1 MPQCGGKIHCG
12 SVCTIWVTA
21 GIKPVE
27 LFCFEPK
34 REKRYQDVLEAWQE
48 TDCILFTGDNKRPFI
63 AIRQSEI
70 GLKFLS
76 TVGAGHQHAPNVLR
90 KAQFLSTFVAL
101 LYRVFMHSLRELS
114 LNPLLLFAMQENFI
128 NRIQDL

>member
-1 MPQCGGKIHCG
+1 MPQCSGKIHRD
-12 SVCTIWVTA
+12 SVFTIWVTA

-48 TDCILFTGDNKRPFI
+48 TDCILFTGDNKRLFM

-76 TVGAGHQHAPNVLR
+76 TVGACHQHAPNVLR
-90 KAQFLSTFVAL
+90 EAQFLSTFVAL
-101 LYRVFMHSLRELS
+101 LYRVFMHSLRELNP
-114 LNPLLLFAMQENFI
+114 NPLLSFVMQENFM
-128 NRIQDL
+128 NRIPDL